1 MLEAYRAHVAERA
14 ALGIPPVPLSPQQT
28 TALVELLKNPPS
40 GEEAALVEMITY
52 RVPAG
57 VDDAAKIKAEFL
69 AKITTGQEKS
79 SLLSPI
85 KATELLGTMLG
96 GYNIKP
102 LIDLLNEPSCALTA
116 AAALKKTL
124 LMFDFFHDVQELAE
138 KGNTYAKEVL
148 ESWANAEWFTSRPEV
163 PKSLFVTIFKVT
175 GETNTDDLSPA

>member
-1 MLEAYRAHVAERA
+1 MLEAYRAHIAERA

-28 TALVELLKNPPS
+28 TALVELLKNPPP
-40 GEEAALVEMITY
+40 GEEAALVEMITH

-79 SLLSPI
+79 ALLSPM

-102 LIDLLNEPSCALTA
+102 LIDLLNEPSCAPTA

-124 LMFDFFHDVQELAE
+124 LMFDFFHDVQELSE
-138 KGNTYAKEVL
+138 KGNA
-148 ESWANAEWFTSRPEV
+148 
-163 PKSLFVTIFKVT
+163 
-175 GETNTDDLSPA
+175 